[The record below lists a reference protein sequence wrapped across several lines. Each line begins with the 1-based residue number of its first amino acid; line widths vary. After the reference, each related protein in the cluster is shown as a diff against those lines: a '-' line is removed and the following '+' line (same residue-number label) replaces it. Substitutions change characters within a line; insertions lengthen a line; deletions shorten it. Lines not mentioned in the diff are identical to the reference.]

1 MDGIIRGMYESK
13 ESLCPVCWQP
23 SKRFI
28 LGNGRWHHHQECACI
43 EVRIHFRLLTA
54 ASRLDRDEF
63 PLAVR
68 EQIAEDAR
76 NAPSHKYV
84 TLALN
89 VGAIRSSGRRW
100 DLQMRRRM
108 RGDPPRP

>member
-1 MDGIIRGMYESK
+1 
-13 ESLCPVCWQP
+13 
-23 SKRFI
+23 
-28 LGNGRWHHHQECACI
+28 LG
-43 EVRIHFRLLTA
+43 L
-54 ASRLDRDEF
+54 
-63 PLAVR
+63 R

-100 DLQMRRRM
+100 DLRLRRRM